1 MPKVKEDVK
10 VLDVYSKYS
19 EDCVE
24 YVNEEDEKEVL
35 NSLGFTQQKFK
46 DYYERRTDFYEWM

>member
-1 MPKVKEDVK
+1 MPKVKEYVK

-35 NSLGFTQQKFK
+35 SSLGFTQQKFK
-46 DYYERRTDFYEWM
+46 DYDERCTDFYE